1 MKYRFTLIIAALL
14 AAGCGSIVPVTTDK
28 GPSTTSGFA
37 AVQESGGSG
46 NIMSSSG
53 YQPSNADVQKYGNDL
68 QSFLKAMVPNFDNY
82 RDAALYVNGKVVYVK
97 ASDLLHTDIPTD
109 YLATLKKGTKVYQQA
124 DSEAKC
130 GKLKK
135 NLAVKVCAISGDW
148 ALVQTTGG
156 KGIYGFV
163 KVSKLTGIHRK

>member
-1 MKYRFTLIIAALL
+1 MKKTFVAILAMALMLTLC
-14 AAGCGSIVPVTTDK
+14 CGSALAYTGDLTATETKCYTTAAMTEYV
-28 GPSTTSGFA
+28 GSIPAGTS
-37 AVQESGGSG
+37 VLVRS
-46 NIMSSSG
+46 
-53 YQPSNADVQKYGNDL
+53 YDTYADI
-68 QSFLKAMVPNFDNY
+68 
-82 RDAALYVNGKVVYVK
+82 YVNGKVVYVK

-124 DSEAKC
+124 DGDAKC